1 MYVCVDC
8 VLLKVVT
15 THVNVDTHVDFVVVY
30 VWNSFEGGTKTI
42 LTTNATHAYC
52 ILSLSPLSSARSI
65 MTDKKPRKPNWSE
78 GEMCVLADACLSF
91 NQIIRGKFS
100 PSLTSEMKKKAWE
113 TITDKVNSVAINCTR
128 TLDETKKRFQDAQ
141 SAIKKKE
148 AFRKRETNKTGG
160 GPPPEV
166 NFKPWELTILS
177 TIPSV
182 AIHGLDGGADT
193 GTDLDR
199 GIQTPGAM
207 GDTCSWTLSSDQVTD
222 CIVDIIPENECS
234 EPPSP
239 SPSCTL
245 TCTSNKNKNRSSLV
259 LKQKAGDYENG
270 MKEIIAMKKKRLE
283 LEERKVKALERIA
296 SALEGHQGQ
305 SCTEFSVSP
314 IIKFN

>member
-1 MYVCVDC
+1 
-8 VLLKVVT
+8 
-15 THVNVDTHVDFVVVY
+15 
-30 VWNSFEGGTKTI
+30 
-42 LTTNATHAYC
+42 
-52 ILSLSPLSSARSI
+52 

-91 NQIIRGKFS
+91 NQIIRGKLS
-100 PSLTSEMKKKAWE
+100 PSLTSDMKKKAWE

-177 TIPSV
+177 TIPLV

-199 GIQTPGAM
+199 GNRTDSSTCMTISEGIQNPGAM
-207 GDTCSWTLSSDQVTD
+207 GDTCSWTLSSDPVTA
-222 CIVDIIPENECS
+222 
-234 EPPSP
+234 
-239 SPSCTL
+239 
-245 TCTSNKNKNRSSLV
+245 NKNKNRSSLG

>member
-1 MYVCVDC
+1 
-8 VLLKVVT
+8 
-15 THVNVDTHVDFVVVY
+15 
-30 VWNSFEGGTKTI
+30 
-42 LTTNATHAYC
+42 
-52 ILSLSPLSSARSI
+52 

-91 NQIIRGKFS
+91 NQIIRGKLS
-100 PSLTSEMKKKAWE
+100 PSLTSDMKKKAWE

-177 TIPSV
+177 TIPLV

-199 GIQTPGAM
+199 GIQNPGAM
-207 GDTCSWTLSSDQVTD
+207 GDTCSWTLSSDPVTA
-222 CIVDIIPENECS
+222 
-234 EPPSP
+234 
-239 SPSCTL
+239 
-245 TCTSNKNKNRSSLV
+245 NKNKNRSSLG

>member
-1 MYVCVDC
+1 
-8 VLLKVVT
+8 
-15 THVNVDTHVDFVVVY
+15 
-30 VWNSFEGGTKTI
+30 
-42 LTTNATHAYC
+42 
-52 ILSLSPLSSARSI
+52 
-65 MTDKKPRKPNWSE
+65 
-78 GEMCVLADACLSF
+78 
-91 NQIIRGKFS
+91 
-100 PSLTSEMKKKAWE
+100 MKKKAWE

-148 AFRKRETNKTGG
+148 AFKKG
-160 GPPPEV
+160 
-166 NFKPWELTILS
+166 ELTKQEILS
-177 TIPSV
+177 TIPLV
-182 AIHGLDGGADT
+182 AIHGLDWGADT

-199 GIQTPGAM
+199 GIQNPGAM

-234 EPPSP
+234 ESPSP

-245 TCTSNKNKNRSSLV
+245 TCTSNKNKNRSSLG

-270 MKEIIAMKKKRLE
+270 MKEIIAMKMKRLE

-305 SCTEFSVSP
+305 S
-314 IIKFN
+314 